1 MDALSAPGGA
11 NTEIMQEKARMRY
24 TTLDL
29 LLKHPNITVAT
40 YI

>member
-11 NTEIMQEKARMRY
+11 DTEIMQEKARKRD
-24 TTLDL
+24 TTPDL
-29 LLKHPNITVAT
+29 LLNHPNTTVTT